1 MAQKWPKMAQK
12 LAPAEK
18 NSTDISAASATFCIS
33 VMQCND
39 DEWKLQSFSQFRPID
54 ATSPLQ
60 NSEDDYDDDHQ
71 EIMMIVMIIAIFPIM
86 MMMMTRKVLH

>member
-1 MAQKWPKMAQK
+1 MAM
-12 LAPAEK
+12 
-18 NSTDISAASATFCIS
+18 IM
-33 VMQCND
+33 VMMQCND
-39 DEWKLQSFSQFRPID
+39 DDYHEWKLQSLSQFRPID